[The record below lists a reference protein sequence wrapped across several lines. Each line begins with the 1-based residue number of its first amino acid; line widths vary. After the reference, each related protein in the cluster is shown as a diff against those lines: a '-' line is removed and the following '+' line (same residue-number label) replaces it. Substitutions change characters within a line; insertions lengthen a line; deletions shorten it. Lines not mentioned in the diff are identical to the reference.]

1 MKILVYMRDGRT
13 CYLLRNRKQLR
24 DLIGTKPDGEHPSVP
39 AVRGIWN
46 PHESEYVW
54 QRVPLRHV
62 PASSIGV
69 VEEARD
75 GIADAVAMLKPETEE
90 TP

>member
-24 DLIGTKPDGEHPSVP
+24 ELIHTKPDGEHTSVP
-39 AVRGIWN
+39 VVRGIWN
-46 PHESEYVW
+46 PHAGEYSW
-54 QRVPLRHV
+54 LRVPLRHV
-62 PASSIGV
+62 PVSSIGV
-69 VEEARD
+69 VEEAT
-75 GIADAVAMLKPETEE
+75 GIDDAVAMLKPEEA

>member
-1 MKILVYMRDGRT
+1 MKVLVYMRDGRT

-24 DLIGTKPDGEHPSVP
+24 ELIGTTPAGEHPSTP

-46 PHESEYVW
+46 PIIGEYQW
-54 QRVPLRHV
+54 ARVPLRHL

-69 VEEARD
+69 VEEAV
-75 GIADAVAMLKPETEE
+75 GLLDAVQMLKPEDVAA
-90 TP
+90 